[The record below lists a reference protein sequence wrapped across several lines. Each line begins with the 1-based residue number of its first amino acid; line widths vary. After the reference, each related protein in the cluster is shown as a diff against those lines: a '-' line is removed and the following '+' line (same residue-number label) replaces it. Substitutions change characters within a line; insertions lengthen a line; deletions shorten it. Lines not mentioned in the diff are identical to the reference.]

1 MKIDK
6 NKNKKALWIDIELHK
21 YIKIFAVEHDMN
33 IEAATQ
39 LLIKLGSTQFK
50 REMANDSA

>member
-6 NKNKKALWIDIELHK
+6 NKNKKALWIDEGLHK
-21 YIKIFAVEHDMN
+21 VIKIFAIEEGIT

-39 LLIKLGSTQFK
+39 LLIKLGICEYRNANQ
-50 REMANDSA
+50 AND